1 MGRWFS
7 MGRWILAVM
16 LMLACAPAYAELAA
30 VGTSI
35 GAEDALELDNATP
48 GTAKTFLG
56 TRLRGPLTQG
66 STTYASGGNGNPVGT
81 CDGDYATP
89 TTTVFLKTTGATTG
103 ESYCLG
109 DGQVGQTLTL
119 VLVTDGGRNFRV
131 TPATKTGLSNIDLDD
146 AKDSATMKYIDSTSG
161 WVLIGNAG
169 ATIN

>member
-7 MGRWILAVM
+7 ILVVLL
-16 LMLACAPAYAELAA
+16 LMCAPAWAELAV
-30 VGTSI
+30 VGASI

-48 GTAKTFLG
+48 GTSKTFLG

-66 STTYASGGNGNPVGT
+66 STTYADLDNGNPASTVFT
-81 CDGDYATP
+81 TP

-103 ESYCLG
+103 ESYRLG
-109 DGQVGQTLTL
+109 DGQVGQQLTV
-119 VLVTDGGRNFRV
+119 VLVTDGGQNFTV
-131 TPATKTGLSNIDLDD
+131 TPKTKTGFTSVQLDD